1 MVAVKTRLKRLL
13 AGSAVVLTLVAAA
26 GLAQAQSQPKR
37 GGVLNYAISAE
48 TPNYDCHALDTFAA
62 VHFMAPYY
70 STLLQ
75 FDLDNYPNVKG
86 DLAKSWEVSP
96 DQLTYTFK
104 LNPNVVFHDG
114 SKLTSADI
122 KATYDRLRNPPA
134 GVVSARKA
142 TFEDIADIQTP
153 DDTTVIFKL
162 ANPNPA
168 MLQHFA
174 SPWNCVYSAAK
185 LKEDPAWPV
194 KNILGTGP
202 FTLVEHVKGSHVEG
216 KRNEKYFK
224 DGQPYLDGVKGIFML
239 QPAAMLN
246 ALQGGQVLGEFRTVS
261 PAERDRLVGA
271 LGDKIR
277 IQESSWTLNI
287 LISFNTE
294 KKPFDDP
301 RVRRALS
308 LAIDRYAA
316 SAGLQRTSVLREVGG
331 IMRPRAPFATPQ
343 DELEK
348 LPGFGKDGQKAKA
361 EAKKLLAEAGVP
373 NLTFALLNRSIAQP
387 YTPAGVFM
395 IDQWR
400 QIGVN
405 VEHKQLE
412 TSPYVAALGSGNYD
426 VAVDFSNLFMDEPTL
441 NMSKYISFD
450 RSPENRS
457 RVIDRQL
464 DELFDKQRRELDP
477 AKRAAYIKAFEQRAF
492 DQSYSVP
499 FLWWH
504 RIVATHT
511 QLQGWKM
518 SPSHL
523 LGMDMAGVW
532 LVQ

>member
-1 MVAVKTRLKRLL
+1 
-13 AGSAVVLTLVAAA
+13 
-26 GLAQAQSQPKR
+26 
-37 GGVLNYAISAE
+37 
-48 TPNYDCHALDTFAA
+48 
-62 VHFMAPYY
+62 MAPYY
-70 STLLQ
+70 STLLK
-75 FDLDNYPNVKG
+75 FDLDEYPKVKG
-86 DLAKSWEVSP
+86 DLAKSWEVSA

-104 LNPNVVFHDG
+104 LNPDVSFHDG

-142 TFEDIADIQTP
+142 TFEDIAEIQTP
-153 DDTTVIFKL
+153 DETTVVFKL
-162 ANPNPA
+162 SGTNPA

-185 LKEDPAWPV
+185 LKEDPNWPA

-202 FTLVEHVKGSHVEG
+202 YTLVEHVKGSHVQG
-216 KRNEKYFK
+216 KRFDKYFR
-224 DGQPYLDGVKGIFML
+224 DGLPNLDGIKGVFML

-261 PAERDRLVGA
+261 PAERDRLKQA

-277 IQESSWTLNI
+277 TQESSWTLNI

-301 RVRRALS
+301 RVRKALS
-308 LAIDRYAA
+308 MAIDRYAA
-316 SAGLQRTSVLREVGG
+316 SAGLARTSVLREVGG
-331 IMRPRAPFATPQ
+331 VMRPRAPFAAPTE
-343 DELEK
+343 ELQK
-348 LPGFGKDGQKAKA
+348 LPGFSRDGAKAKE
-361 EAKKLLAEAGVP
+361 EAKKLLADAGVP

-400 QIGVN
+400 QLGVT
-405 VEHKQLE
+405 VEHRQLE

-457 RVIDRQL
+457 RVIDLYPRI
-464 DELFDKQRRELDP
+464 
-477 AKRAAYIKAFEQRAF
+477 RAARLRSGLFGA
-492 DQSYSVP
+492 VP
-499 FLWWH
+499 V
-504 RIVATHT
+504 VAPHCRHPH
-511 QLQGWKM
+511 QAARLEDE
-518 SPSHL
+518 PEPF
-523 LGMDMAGVW
+523 AGHGHVGG
-532 LVQ
+532 LAGAVTLRPREAP